1 MAQVDSIDI
10 PTLRAEPY
18 KKQKNLSKE
27 EITEILIAL
36 DTQPS
41 KRLAG
46 MFDVSV
52 MTINNVK
59 NNYVLL
65 NNVLYRRV

>member
-1 MAQVDSIDI
+1 MVQVDSIEI

-18 KKQKNLSKE
+18 KQQKNLSKA